1 MDSYIILKVSYIMP
15 MNSYIILMISHI
27 IPMNS
32 YIILMI
38 SYIIPM
44 SSYIIPMNSYIILM
58 ISYIIPMM
66 SYIILI
72 ISYII
77 LMNSYMILMISYIFS
92 MNDAGPPHFDAGRV
106 VVAQHLG
113 AGLLEKLLGG
123 LGPAVQGVGGRGL
136 RVGWQV
142 GLQGAPRSWDVDA
155 PDRALGAVEHEPV
168 PGFLALGL
176 VHFLDHATGTPLRWP
191 GFKAGQE
198 DLGALVRVFW
208 HFGRRGRRCNPG
220 VTSLGLAWPSGSLAL
235 TRFPGLLQAAG

>member
-1 MDSYIILKVSYIMP
+1 MVSYIIPMDSYIIL
-15 MNSYIILMISHI
+15 MI
-27 IPMNS
+27 S

-44 SSYIIPMNSYIILM
+44 NSYIILM
-58 ISYIIPMM
+58 NSYIIPMM

-72 ISYII
+72 SSYII

-92 MNDAGPPHFDAGRV
+92 MNDAGPPHCDAGRV

-142 GLQGAPRSWDVDA
+142 GLQGAPRNWGVDA
-155 PDRALGAVEHEPV
+155 PDRALASTWV
-168 PGFLALGL
+168 PGPRPGALSGSCHGNPTPLARLQGWSGGPRRPCAGVLALR
-176 VHFLDHATGTPLRWP
+176 APRAPL
-191 GFKAGQE
+191 
-198 DLGALVRVFW
+198 
-208 HFGRRGRRCNPG
+208 
-220 VTSLGLAWPSGSLAL
+220 
-235 TRFPGLLQAAG
+235 

>member
-1 MDSYIILKVSYIMP
+1 MW
-15 MNSYIILMISHI
+15 
-27 IPMNS
+27 
-32 YIILMI
+32 
-38 SYIIPM
+38 
-44 SSYIIPMNSYIILM
+44 
-58 ISYIIPMM
+58 
-66 SYIILI
+66 
-72 ISYII
+72 
-77 LMNSYMILMISYIFS
+77 
-92 MNDAGPPHFDAGRV
+92 DAGPPHFDAGRV

-142 GLQGAPRSWDVDA
+142 GQEGAPRSWGVDA
-155 PDRALGAVEHEPV
+155 PDRALGAVDHEPV

-208 HFGRRGRRCNPG
+208 HFGRRGRRC
-220 VTSLGLAWPSGSLAL
+220 TSLGLVWPSGSLPAASRHPLSGAL
-235 TRFPGLLQAAG
+235 QPLLGLLQEAG